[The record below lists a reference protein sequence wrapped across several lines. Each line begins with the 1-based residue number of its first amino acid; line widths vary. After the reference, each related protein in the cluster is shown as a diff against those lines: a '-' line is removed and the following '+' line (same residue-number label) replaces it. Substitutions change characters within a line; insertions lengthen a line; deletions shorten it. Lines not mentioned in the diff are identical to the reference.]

1 MHREK
6 GEKGGLSIPPTA
18 NGDGTATAVVPRPQP
33 PQLRPQSETASLMAA
48 IIKVASTPQTDVAK
62 IRELVQLHQSMQ
74 DRDAQRR
81 FDEAL
86 VACQTELV
94 PVTADAV
101 NPHANGHKYASY
113 AQLDRSIRPVY
124 SRHGLALT
132 FTTGERSNDTSVE
145 IVAFLLGHG
154 QSRRYALL
162 VPADGK
168 GARGGDV
175 MNRTHATASACSYGM
190 RYLAVM
196 IFNLA
201 IDRDD
206 DGNAAGTKPKS
217 AYQVRREQTYP
228 TLERK
233 IRSAQTMEEL
243 AQIWNEAKPMI
254 EGWPSKWRDHIVQE
268 KNLRKNALDPMNAFE
283 TSLRYLEEGRP

>member
-1 MHREK
+1 MSK
-6 GEKGGLSIPPTA
+6 ATPATTA
-18 NGDGTATAVVPRPQP
+18 NGAGTASTVPAVIPRQP
-33 PQLRPQSETASLMAA
+33 PQRPQSESASLLAA

-74 DRDAQRR
+74 DRDAQQR

-86 VACQTELV
+86 VACQTELQ

-101 NPHANGHKYASY
+101 NQHTNGHKYASY
-113 AQLDRSIRPVY
+113 AALDRAIRPIY
-124 SRHGLALT
+124 AKHGLALT
-132 FTTGERSNDTSVE
+132 FTTGERSTDTSVE
-145 IVAFLLGHG
+145 VVAFLIGHG

-175 MNRTHATASACSYGM
+175 MSRTHATASACSYGM
-190 RYLAVM
+190 RYLATM

-206 DGNAAGTKPKS
+206 DGNAAGGKPKS
-217 AYQVRREQTYP
+217 AYRARKDGDYP
-228 TLERK
+228 RIERK
-233 IRSAQTMEEL
+233 IRQARTLEEL
-243 AQIWNEAKPMI
+243 SLTWREERPTIQAWPVHWRELIVNEMENKKAAFM
-254 EGWPSKWRDHIVQE
+254 DTMD
-268 KNLRKNALDPMNAFE
+268 ALQA
-283 TSLRYLEEGRP
+283 SLVHLEEGGQ

>member
-1 MHREK
+1 MK
-6 GEKGGLSIPPTA
+6 ADSAPTA
-18 NGDGTATAVVPRPQP
+18 NGRAASSAVVARPQP
-33 PQLRPQSETASLMAA
+33 PQLAPRSESASLLAA

-74 DRDAQRR
+74 DRDAQQR

-86 VACQTELV
+86 VACQTELQ

-101 NPHANGHKYASY
+101 NQHANNHRYASY
-113 AQLDRSIRPVY
+113 AALDRAIRPIY
-124 SRHGLALT
+124 AKHGLALT
-132 FTTGERSNDTSVE
+132 FTTGERSTDTSVE
-145 IVAFLLGHG
+145 VVAFLIGHG

-168 GARGGDV
+168 GARGSDV
-175 MNRTHATASACSYGM
+175 MSKTHACASAVSYGM
-190 RYLAVM
+190 RYLATM

-217 AYQVRREQTYP
+217 AYRARKDGDYPRVERRIRTAR
-228 TLERK
+228 TL
-233 IRSAQTMEEL
+233 EEL
-243 AQIWNEAKPMI
+243 AHTWREERPTIQA
-254 EGWPSKWRDHIVQE
+254 WPDHWRELIVQE
-268 KNLRKNALDPMNAFE
+268 MENKKAAFMDTMDALQA
-283 TSLRYLEEGRP
+283 SLHHLQEDGQP